1 MEITEAVP
9 ILLVCWF
16 LESVL
21 RRLGFSGELLTLE
34 LRSLDANWLFYGLL
48 LISMQIRLLISN
60 NLCSLAYQVLEVLFA
75 NAACIVQASMNIK
88 AALLAVAGRLASAA
102 LVTAISLS
110 ILGLVAKA
118 GLLGELRLGLVAS
131 ETFQVA
137 ELTLDVLCS
146 LIIIATVAW
155 CRSSNMRSSL
165 LESYRWVPWMIS
177 WLSC

>member
-16 LESVL
+16 LELVL
-21 RRLGFSGELLTLE
+21 RRLGFRGELLTLE
-34 LRSLDANWLFYGLL
+34 LWSLDANWLSHGLL

-75 NAACIVQASMNIK
+75 NAACIVQASMNIET
-88 AALLAVAGRLASAA
+88 ALLAVAGRLASAA

-118 GLLGELRLGLVAS
+118 GLLGELGLLAS

-165 LESYRWVPWMIS
+165 LERYRRVP
-177 WLSC
+177 